1 MNTELFDYIKEL
13 SIRDRKNLIEKTL
26 KISEEQGELAKSVLA
41 FESAA
46 GSIHKF
52 IEKERMLDES
62 VDVIL
67 TAISIAYSLGYD
79 HDDIEEM
86 MQRKTKK
93 WHGIQMKE
101 EKIEGPIPYEI
112 HVTIKHPGFDV
123 DGVNLIDNF
132 IDACKELKVKPI
144 VLDLENNGEN
154 VMKDVMTSS
163 HHFGDNKSAYQ
174 EASHLKMMLEVK
186 GFEVLRVK
194 IETVPWHPA
203 APATAEDKMP
213 KDCYFEAHVGCIIS
227 PEEKLK
233 LSHLAQTFGAHLSKN
248 AFKKIEGGKFVNMV
262 TLRNNKC
269 TYDWFKSEVED
280 FTNSLKVEGIA
291 FEKVEVEF
299 AVYDTKVTHDALW
312 LSK

>member
-1 MNTELFDYIKEL
+1 MDIELFDYIKKL
-13 SIRDRKNLIEKTL
+13 SLRDKKNLIQKTL
-26 KISEEQGELAKSVLA
+26 KISEEQGELAESVLA
-41 FESAA
+41 YENAP

-62 VDVIL
+62 IDVIL
-67 TAISIAYSLGYD
+67 TAISIAYSLGYS

-86 MQRKTKK
+86 MQRKSKK

-101 EKIEGPIPYEI
+101 EKIEGDIPYEI
-112 HVTIKHPGFDV
+112 HVTIKHPGPDDEMFSP
-123 DGVNLIDNF
+123 IENF
-132 IDACKELKVKPI
+132 ISVCKSLKVKPI
-144 VLDLENNGEN
+144 VLDLENNGES

-203 APATAEDKMP
+203 APATKEDKMP
-213 KDCYFEAHVGCIIS
+213 KDCYFEAHVGCVIS

-233 LSHLAQTFGAHLSKN
+233 LSHLAQTFNAHLSKN

-262 TLRNNKC
+262 TLRNNNC

-280 FTNSLKVEGIA
+280 FTKSLKIEGIA

-299 AVYDTKVTHDALW
+299 AVYDTKVSHDYLW
-312 LSK
+312 LQ

>member
-1 MNTELFDYIKEL
+1 MENELLDYIKEL
-13 SIRDRKNLIEKTL
+13 SLRDKKNLIEKTL

-41 FESAA
+41 YENAA

-67 TAISIAYSLGYD
+67 TAISIAYSLGYN

-93 WHGIQMKE
+93 WQGIQTKE

-112 HVTIKHPGFDV
+112 HVTIKHPGPD
-123 DGVNLIDNF
+123 DETTSPIEDF
-132 IDACKELKVKPI
+132 IYVCKELKVKPI
-144 VLDLENNGEN
+144 VLDLENNGES

-174 EASHLKMMLEVK
+174 EALWIETRLKAK
-186 GFEVLRVK
+186 RFEVLRVK

-203 APATAEDKMP
+203 APVNDGDKMP
-213 KDCYFEAHVGCIIS
+213 KDCYFEAHIGCIIS
-227 PEEKLK
+227 IDEKLK

-248 AFKKIEGGKFVNMV
+248 AFKKIENGKFVNMV
-262 TLRNNKC
+262 TLRNKDC
-269 TYDWFKSEVED
+269 TYSWFKAEVDD
-280 FTNSLKVEGIA
+280 FVNSLNKEGIL
-291 FEKVEVEF
+291 FENIETEF
-299 AVYDTKVTHDALW
+299 CLYDTKISHDYLW
-312 LSK
+312 LK